1 MTKYLEIY
9 DANFIKNNVNKNY
22 VAYSLNKTKN
32 VDILT
37 PNEMLKR
44 LLNEVPTFKKYVFK
58 TDSNRLLVSDKVSK
72 SDLKRMRD
80 LTDTIAYD
88 LI

>member
-1 MTKYLEIY
+1 MTKYLEVY

-37 PNEMLKR
+37 PDQMLKR
-44 LLNEVPTFKKYVFK
+44 LLNEVPTFKKYEFK
-58 TDSNRLLVSDKVSK
+58 TNNDRLLVSDQVSK

>member
-1 MTKYLEIY
+1 MTKYLEVY
-9 DANFIKNNVNKNY
+9 DTNFIKNNVNKNY

-44 LLNEVPTFKKYVFK
+44 LLFEVPEYKKYQFK
-58 TDSNRLLVSDKVSK
+58 SDGDRLLVSDKVSK